1 MTLQSCFCLAI
12 AQVYNNEG
20 EKAFLKK
27 DYSNAVYFATEGI
40 KVNCKDEYGMA
51 ILYSNRANAH
61 LHLGELMCCCC
72 CFFFL
77 RILGR
82 QHLQSSRGTGF
93 AFRSGQYQL
102 RGNKFNSMLVNSQR
116 TVFPHPGWPFKSCDK
131 FG

>member
-27 DYSNAVYFATEGI
+27 DYSNVVYFVTEGI

-72 CFFFL
+72 CFFFCEYWAGSICNPAEVPGL
-77 RILGR
+77 P
-82 QHLQSSRGTGF
+82 F
-93 AFRSGQYQL
+93 AL
-102 RGNKFNSMLVNSQR
+102 ANINSVATNL
-116 TVFPHPGWPFKSCDK
+116 TPCL
-131 FG
+131 

>member
-27 DYSNAVYFATEGI
+27 DYSNVVYFATEGI

-72 CFFFL
+72 FFFFAN
-77 RILGR
+77 
-82 QHLQSSRGTGF
+82 TGQAAF
-93 AFRSGQYQL
+93 AIQPRYRVCLSL
-102 RGNKFNSMLVNSQR
+102 
-116 TVFPHPGWPFKSCDK
+116 WPISTPWQQI
-131 FG
+131 